1 MSVMVGI
8 EQLRREDKRSL
19 ESALTPAPL
28 LRVACW
34 MVLHMLPGRELIWWL
49 GKEEGWG

>member
-1 MSVMVGI
+1 MVRM
-8 EQLRREDKRSL
+8 EQLRREERRSM

-28 LRVACW
+28 LQTACW
-34 MVLHMLPGRELIWWL
+34 MVLQMLPGSESVWWL